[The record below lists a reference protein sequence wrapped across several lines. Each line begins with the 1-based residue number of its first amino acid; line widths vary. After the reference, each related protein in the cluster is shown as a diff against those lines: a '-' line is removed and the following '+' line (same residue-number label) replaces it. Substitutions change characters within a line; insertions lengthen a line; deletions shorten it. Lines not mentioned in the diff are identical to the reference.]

1 MPPEEEKSKK
11 LDHEVRDMVSA
22 IVARISNLQSPSSSL
37 VPEEEDDL
45 GVRIVTLA
53 GNNIG
58 ATLKSEMDQK
68 SGDPDEE
75 LDAMSTYVNSNF
87 QAVNNSIM
95 MGGSYMTNDP
105 GVHLDVSDSVE
116 PHGKDHHKPEKHG
129 KKEKKEKKKK
139 KKKDQ
144 ESGKSD
150 QQSEHS
156 AELTE

>member
-1 MPPEEEKSKK
+1 MPLEEEKPKK

-22 IVARISNLQSPSSSL
+22 IVGRISNLQRPGSSQTS
-37 VPEEEDDL
+37 EEDDDR

-53 GNNIG
+53 GNNVG
-58 ATLKSEMDQK
+58 ATLKSEMDEK
-68 SGDPDEE
+68 SSGPDEE

-95 MGGSYMTNDP
+95 MGGSYTTNDP
-105 GVHLDVSDSVE
+105 GVHLDVSDFVE
-116 PHGKDHHKPEKHG
+116 HREKDHRKPGKHG
-129 KKEKKEKKKK
+129 KEKMK

-150 QQSEHS
+150 QQTEHS
-156 AELTE
+156 E